1 MAKTVN
7 EGFETLIERL
17 KPLTSEHE
25 KAASHKDSVKRCME
39 NNFGCTSFFETG
51 SFGNGTGVRHY
62 SDTDYFARCPAD
74 RFYTDSAY
82 TLRLVKEALQ
92 RTFPRTDG
100 IVVKSPAVR
109 IPFGT
114 LASERLELTPV
125 YYKGLVTTPV
135 GDKYSY
141 YLPDYYG
148 GWMESSPGAHNEYV
162 NREDKRLG
170 GKLKPL
176 IQLIKAWKFYNNVPT
191 YSFYLELR
199 VTKYA
204 EGESTIVYDIDVKNI
219 IKFLYD
225 NDLPSIQDP
234 MGISGLVKACKS
246 DTKRQ
251 DALSKVSTGNT
262 RAQKARNEAD
272 RDPDMS
278 FYWWNMFFN
287 GKFPAR

>member
-1 MAKTVN
+1 MAKTVE
-7 EGFETLIERL
+7 EGFDTLIGRL
-17 KPLTSEHE
+17 KPLDSEHD
-25 KAASHKDSVKRCME
+25 KAASHKDSVKTCME
-39 NNFGCTSFFETG
+39 NNFGCTSLIETG

-62 SDTDYFARCPAD
+62 SDTDYFARCPANN
-74 RFYTDSAY
+74 FYTDSAY

-114 LASERLELTPV
+114 LASERLEVTPV
-125 YYKGLVTTPV
+125 YYEGLVTTPV
-135 GDKYSY
+135 GNKYAYHLPNY
-141 YLPDYYG
+141 YS
-148 GWMESSPGAHNEYV
+148 GWMLSSPGAHNEYV

-176 IQLIKAWKFYNNVPT
+176 IQLIKAWKFYNNVPI

-204 EGESTIVYDIDVKNI
+204 EGEKAIVYDIDVKNI

-225 NDLPSIQDP
+225 NSLPSIQDP
-234 MGISGLVKACKS
+234 MGISGLIPACKT
-246 DTKRQ
+246 DVKKQ
-251 DALSKVSTGNT
+251 DALSKVSTANT
-262 RAQKARNEAD
+262 RAQKARDEKD